1 MPGLGCAVLALF
13 LLLLILLPL
22 AFSEVLT
29 IALLKLR
36 LTPEVALL
44 LVVGIVLGSGINI
57 PVKRIART
65 DTVLVDPL
73 TVFGLAGWWP
83 RMQQAR
89 CDTVIAVNVGGCLVP
104 TGLALYETI
113 YVLMQG
119 AQGVV
124 ALVLAVLVNS
134 AVCYA
139 LAKPVPRIGIAIP
152 GLIPPLVAVTTVMLL
167 TQDLRPPIAFV
178 AGVLGPLIGAD
189 LMHLREIPQMATGM
203 ASIGGAGTFDGIVL
217 SGIVAAYLA

>member
-89 CDTVIAVNVGGCLVP
+89 CDTVIAVNVGGCLIP